1 MGDPALILK
10 DFPTKLSSASY
21 NDQKALFDAISNLM
35 IESKLSQQAAKGI
48 AKLLPNTLNRY
59 VQTQSRSLINTFL
72 NKIPP
77 DYAESFFIGLL
88 SGLKDF
94 YKSTGHP
101 TLSNAKVALKALKWI
116 SIVIKKLESINDDE
130 ILSFLDLNFNLSSCI
145 VGGNEQKTIYHCKQ
159 ILFQQWSE
167 EYKVRNALLKK
178 IQEYEILSKNLT
190 YEIFFLGWL
199 ISKNQD
205 TSTLKSRL
213 LDVIIKDVINS
224 KTKTS
229 SVFVKNFES
238 LLLYVSEDEFKNI
251 LLPPIT
257 KSLLRNPEIV
267 MEAVSLIFEGLKID
281 LSPYLLDLTKYFKT
295 NLLAKDDDLREN
307 TVLAI
312 SHFLLNCKDFQA
324 IQDFCNVIFGVLE
337 GKEGKLTVNAQKFNL
352 LKATCEVTKSDLD
365 NDSLIKLGNYA
376 VEHYIKVLET
386 EVHEGVLIYTL
397 DVISIWCDKCVNGIS
412 EKLISWLPKGLD
424 LKTTTS
430 SIRSAYLTVLYK
442 IFKLENMEIA
452 SKSFN
457 CLSKCLESCNK
468 QLSQVNIIHEGILV
482 TACLILSKEHTN
494 DAIKYLSLCSSTL
507 LQDRCLQPM
516 TNNVLLALIDVS
528 DKMIID
534 NEDTTNINWYKFLV
548 IGLTND
554 DYEVR
559 EYCQSLCKIK
569 LKSIPGDSFYKKL
582 IQELIEF
589 VFASELN
596 ISMKENKQN
605 PSTRWSLSSKAVI
618 HSMRIFIE
626 QKFDYGLH
634 LLLLSHHDIIKQD
647 YPSFWLCIMS
657 KQAHEWATTNFV
669 DILQYLKGFI
679 HDSTY
684 HQAISHVSRT
694 LIKVIPDEWAD
705 VSLKFMD
712 ETMIEPS
719 ISVSETE
726 VAIYYTPDGE
736 VYDKSVLNNG
746 NGTDTTNIKRENK
759 AYSYKEQMEEIALR
773 KEIEEKRRKEGKL
786 PKPSLTLKQKEALKA
801 QLQLE
806 LDIRKKVGSV
816 LEMVLPY
823 KIIFAPSIA
832 ENPIAFEQRVPK
844 VFKFIFIG
852 LKNPLLKEVSIEIL
866 KNYCKGFSYFN
877 INDGFSKITLNLL
890 ININSKK
897 SEIPGSLLESY
908 LTSFIDKLY
917 ELIDN
922 PRQLLSPSTF
932 SFCFPVV
939 KKTLMVLKKEE
950 YLQKGLKVMSKH
962 CSVRGSFLSSPK
974 YLPRT
979 DMLILL
985 IDLITKLPITLQ
997 QLATCVMVEI
1007 AESASGN
1014 EGCDLVSDDEIEVL
1028 LGGVQNDSIS
1038 VRDGSLRC
1046 LKETVGP
1053 KFRTYTNYNFLR
1065 RLWIAKFDEN
1075 EEISQIANEVWD
1087 EVGLEVDKSLALEI
1101 LEDISHPSSCVRYSC
1116 ALALASLL
1124 EKNVSNVQDVIGPL
1138 MEIYSSELKMT
1149 PPIKDSLG
1157 RIVTEPIDHW
1167 EARAGVAFAIGK
1179 IAPYF
1184 DQLMVQSVMSFLV
1197 PGGLSDRNEIVRKN
1211 MLDTAV
1217 TTVDLHG
1224 KDTSNELLPVFEDF
1238 LDNAPSS
1245 EGYDCVRQSVV
1256 ILMGSMARHL
1266 DPESPKVR
1274 KILKQLILTLN
1285 TPSQQVQEAVA
1296 KCLPPLVPSIKSE
1309 ATTLF
1314 AALIKTLLGSE
1325 NSYGERKGAAYG
1337 IAGIVKGLG
1346 ILSLKQCAIMS
1357 QLTEAIT
1364 NKKNPTHREGAL
1376 LAFEMLC
1383 TTLGRL
1389 FEPYIVHI
1397 LPHLLLCFGDSV
1409 DHVRQAADDTARA
1422 VMKKLSAHGVK
1433 LVLPSL
1439 LDALEQ
1445 DQWRTKT
1452 GSIELLGAMAYCAPK
1467 QLSSCL
1473 PSIVPKLIHVMGDS
1487 HHKVQTA
1494 SAHALKQIGS
1504 VIRNPEIQAIV
1515 PVLLKALQDP
1525 AKKTGNCLLAL
1536 LQTKFVHFIDAPSLA
1551 LIMPVV
1557 KRAFQDRSTE
1567 TRKMAAKIIG
1577 NMYSLTDQKDL
1588 SPYLSGVIPGL
1599 KMSLLDPVPEVR
1611 AVSARA
1617 LGSMVKGIGESSFE
1631 ELLPWLMS
1639 TLTSET
1645 SSVDRSGAAQG
1656 LAEVV
1661 GGLGIE
1667 KMDSLMPDIIKTAER
1682 MDIAPHVKDGYIMM
1696 FIYMPLV
1703 FPKEFRKY
1711 ISQIISPILRALADE
1726 NEFVRETAYKSGQ
1739 RLVLTY
1745 AESAIE
1751 LLLPELEKGMFE
1763 ENWRI
1768 RHSSIQLL
1776 GDLLY
1781 KISGVSGKMST
1792 ETAGED
1798 DNFGTEQSQKIIIDI
1813 LGDERRNR
1821 VLAGLYMGRSDVAL
1835 MVRQSSLH
1843 VWKVI
1848 VSNTPKTLR
1857 EILPTLFNL
1866 LLGCLASSSYD
1877 KRQVAARTL
1886 GDLVKKLGERVLPE
1900 IIPILEDGLKSDQ
1913 PEKRQGV
1920 CVGLSEIM
1928 ASTSRDM
1935 VMTFVDSLVPTV
1947 KKTLCDDLPEVR
1959 VAAAKTFDSLHST
1972 VGSRALDD
1980 ILPDLLAQ
1988 LDDPAMHDN
1997 TLDGLRQIIAI
2008 KSRAVLPYLIPKLIS
2023 NPVNLRALASLAPVA
2038 GEALH
2043 RHLPRIL
2050 PAVIASVNEV
2060 HGTPRETEELSYAQ
2074 TIVLSVNDDEDDSG
2088 VSYVMEELLSAC
2100 NSVSIT
2106 SKKSAVTL
2114 LHSFCS
2120 QTKTDYFQ
2128 YVPQLIRSLIHLFI
2142 ENDDVILMEAWN
2154 TLNAVTKGLDN
2165 AELMG
2170 LVPDVRQALR
2180 FALMDNEGKELL
2192 GGFCLPKGITP
2203 VLPIFRESILNG
2215 SPALKEQAAVGLGE
2229 VIKVTSPESLKPSV
2243 VHITGPLIRIL
2254 GDRFAP
2260 SVKVAVLET
2269 LATLLSRAG
2278 VMLKPFFP
2286 QLQTT
2291 FLKALN
2297 DSIRSVRLK
2306 SGLALSYLI
2315 AIHVRPD
2322 PLFNEILTGIKSAD
2336 DSSIRDT
2343 YIQALRGCI
2352 VPTGG
2357 EKLTPSIR
2365 KQVLNTLTNFIS
2377 SSEDTSRTVGSGCLG
2392 ALCKWLS
2399 PEELAST
2406 FDGNIIVKS
2415 TNLSVL
2421 HGKSCALFVALK
2433 EAPEIVYTDERK
2445 GIIHEIALSY
2455 LSSESSD
2462 IVKNGLKCI
2471 GYILLGCFQKNEKI
2485 PMELISPFCKS
2496 MNHSSNEVKELV
2508 AILSN
2513 FLAKKNSNQML
2524 ANEFLKAIIPM
2535 LVNGTKEKNTAVKA
2549 SSEFALISLLHLRD
2563 SPDNSKFMDI
2573 LETDGARESLNDV
2586 INKVLPKLAN
2596 KSDFGLEVLDNTILK

>member
-116 SIVIKKLESINDDE
+116 SIVIKKVESINDDE

-229 SVFVKNFES
+229 SVFFKNFES

-736 VYDKSVLNNG
+736 VNKWKKSHY
-746 NGTDTTNIKRENK
+746 E
-759 AYSYKEQMEEIALR
+759 

-908 LTSFIDKLY
+908 LTSFIDKLH

-1065 RLWIAKFDEN
+1065 P
-1075 EEISQIANEVWD
+1075 NEVWD

-1167 EARAGVAFAIGK
+1167 EARAGVAFAI
-1179 IAPYF
+1179 
-1184 DQLMVQSVMSFLV
+1184 V

-1245 EGYDCVRQSVV
+1245 EGYDC
-1256 ILMGSMARHL
+1256 
-1266 DPESPKVR
+1266 KVQKSE

-1422 VMKKLSAHGVK
+1422 VMKKLSAH
-1433 LVLPSL
+1433 
-1439 LDALEQ
+1439 
-1445 DQWRTKT
+1445 
-1452 GSIELLGAMAYCAPK
+1452 ELLGAMAYCAPK

-1959 VAAAKTFDSLHST
+1959 VAAAQTFDSLHST

-2180 FALMDNEGKELL
+2180 FALMDNEGER
-2192 GGFCLPKGITP
+2192 I
-2203 VLPIFRESILNG
+2203 SILNG

-2254 GDRFAP
+2254 GDRFC
-2260 SVKVAVLET
+2260 SQ
-2269 LATLLSRAG
+2269 S
-2278 VMLKPFFP
+2278 
-2286 QLQTT
+2286 
-2291 FLKALN
+2291 LN

-2549 SSEFALISLLHLRD
+2549 SSEFALISPFA
-2563 SPDNSKFMDI
+2563 S
-2573 LETDGARESLNDV
+2573 
-2586 INKVLPKLAN
+2586 
-2596 KSDFGLEVLDNTILK
+2596 